1 MVSAHPSGRKG
12 TEEAER
18 RGGVE
23 HRARDMQELPSG
35 DPKEEPFQG
44 DQCPLEGK
52 SLFPDLT
59 RAPSIWPKPALAHL
73 DKLTPDLWTAHAP

>member
-1 MVSAHPSGRKG
+1 MTPQEAGVHGRPQQANV
-12 TEEAER
+12 TR
-18 RGGVE
+18 SLFSL
-23 HRARDMQELPSG
+23 QELPSA